1 MIIIKPLT
9 NWMFEN
15 DGLPVMG
22 TMHVITLPRAQRASY
37 SVHQMRRASTA
48 KPDGKNG
55 HQTLPLRI
63 KLMSY
68 LAGIEPCCHLQTQ
81 YIWI

>member
-1 MIIIKPLT
+1 
-9 NWMFEN
+9 MFEN

-68 LAGIEPCCHLQTQ
+68 LAGIEPAVTYRLNTYGFDIVLLRQLH
-81 YIWI
+81 